1 MENHKNM
8 MIAVVG
14 IIITALVAWGPIVS
28 SKSEHAK
35 YEVIQKS
42 TSIEIR
48 DYNSIIIA
56 QVEIPLKDRKAALS
70 EGFRL
75 IADYIFGNNITK
87 EKIAMTV
94 PVMQQEIENAWQIRF
109 LMPSEYDMNAL
120 PKPSNQ
126 KVNILSL
133 DKKRFAVISFLG
145 LASDI
150 NISQN
155 TEKLREFIKL
165 NKLKSKKTPIYAF
178 FNPPW
183 TLPFLRHNEIMIE
196 LVL

>member
-1 MENHKNM
+1 MQLLCYKILMENHKNM

-42 TSIEIR
+42 KSIEIR

-56 QVEIPLKDRKAALS
+56 HVEIPLKDRKAALS

-94 PVMQQEIENAWQIRF
+94 PVMQQEIENAYIINNRWFPDFCYRKLTNPDSINPF
-109 LMPSEYDMNAL
+109 ISNLMRP
-120 PKPSNQ
+120 
-126 KVNILSL
+126 
-133 DKKRFAVISFLG
+133 F
-145 LASDI
+145 DI
-150 NISQN
+150 NN
-155 TEKLREFIKL
+155 
-165 NKLKSKKTPIYAF
+165 N
-178 FNPPW
+178 
-183 TLPFLRHNEIMIE
+183 
-196 LVL
+196 